1 MTFQKSPM
9 MVSMLALFLI
19 LVGATVYR
27 IITALESHPGMVV
40 EDAYESGERYGAV
53 LATKKKLDEQGWVL
67 DFEIPEL
74 VLYQTPQTYSVT
86 IAQHN
91 QALTDAKVVAYFER
105 SVGAKNEFSIP
116 MKFDDSVYT
125 AQVSLP
131 LKGRWNV
138 VVQVSK
144 GSFSHGA
151 SKELCAL
158 VDANDKGCDSYKSK
172 YVIGR

>member
-9 MVSMLALFLI
+9 MVSMLVLFLI

-27 IITALESHPGMVV
+27 ILTALETHPGMVV
-40 EDAYESGERYGAV
+40 EDAYKSGERYGEV
-53 LATKKKLDEQGWVL
+53 LAAKKKLDEQGWVI
-67 DFEIPEL
+67 DFSIPEL
-74 VLYQTPQTYSVT
+74 ALYQTPQTYSVK

-91 QALTDAKVVAYFER
+91 QVLTDAKAVVYFER
-105 SVGAKNEFSIP
+105 SVGEKNKFSVP
-116 MKFDDSVYT
+116 MKFDGSLYS

-138 VVQVSK
+138 AVQVSK

-151 SKELCAL
+151 LKELCAL
-158 VDANDKGCDSYKSK
+158 VDSSDRGCDSYRSK
-172 YVIGR
+172 YIVH

>member
-1 MTFQKSPM
+1 MKFYKSPV
-9 MVSMLALFLI
+9 MVVMVLLFLI

-27 IITALESHPGMVV
+27 IMTALETHPGMVV
-40 EDAYESGERYGAV
+40 EDAYESGERYGEV
-53 LATKKKLDEQGWVL
+53 LATKRKLDEQGWVL
-67 DFEIPEL
+67 DFLIPEL
-74 VLYQTPQTYSVT
+74 ALYQVPQTYLVK
-86 IAQHN
+86 IAQHG
-91 QALTDAKVVAYFER
+91 QTLTDAEVTTYFER
-105 SVGAKNEFSIP
+105 SVGAKNEFSVP
-116 MKFDDSVYT
+116 MKFDGSVYA

-158 VDANDKGCDSYKSK
+158 VDASDKGCNRYKSK
-172 YVIGR
+172 YIGR